1 MLANRH
7 SPRVDQNA
15 QSPNQQSAP
24 PSSERGGLGGKRLFQ
39 ARLDDLIV
47 LQVSDGLVKPYL
59 DGARLVDLLLQP
71 LPALLVPLGGL
82 QLGAQLL
89 DQIALLFDRLLV
101 D

>member
-1 MLANRH
+1 MINT
-7 SPRVDQNA
+7 
-15 QSPNQQSAP
+15 QSPNQQSATR
-24 PSSERGGLGGKRLFQ
+24 PSSERGGLGGERLFQ

-59 DGARLVDLLLQP
+59 DGAHLVDLLLQA

-82 QLGAQLL
+82 QLAAQLL

>member
-1 MLANRH
+1 MLLRAPAR
-7 SPRVDQNA
+7 PRRRASSGGQ
-15 QSPNQQSAP
+15 
-24 PSSERGGLGGKRLFQ
+24 SERGGLGGERLFQ

-59 DGARLVDLLLQP
+59 DGAHLVDLLLQP

-82 QLGAQLL
+82 QLAAQLL